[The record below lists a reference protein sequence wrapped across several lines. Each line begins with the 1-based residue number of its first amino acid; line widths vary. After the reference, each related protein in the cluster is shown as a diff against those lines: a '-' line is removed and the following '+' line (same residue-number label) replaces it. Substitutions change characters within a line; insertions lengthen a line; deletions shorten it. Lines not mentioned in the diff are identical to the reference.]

1 MVHHPRCM
9 RAYVP
14 RRSGRRMRKL
24 RRAGGD
30 GGDATLASTT
40 ESTNTAASG
49 VAAGGD
55 APSTMATTGNH
66 AADSPIP
73 EQAGEA
79 GTQGQAETTVAENRQ
94 SAAPRSKPSDNANGT
109 HEDSGDNDG
118 STKPASASVVDE
130 APKPSSGDHQQATAE
145 GDDHQQ
151 LLAQSPLP
159 G

>member
-24 RRAGGD
+24 RRGGD
-30 GGDATLASTT
+30 GGDATSTT

-66 AADSPIP
+66 AADSPIS